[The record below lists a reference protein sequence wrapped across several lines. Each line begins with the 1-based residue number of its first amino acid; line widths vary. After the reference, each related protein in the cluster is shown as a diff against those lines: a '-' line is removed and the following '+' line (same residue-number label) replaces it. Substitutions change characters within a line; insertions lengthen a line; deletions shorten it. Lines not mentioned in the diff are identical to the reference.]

1 MEKDQMSSHTSGPWK
16 VDGFTKRG
24 TYARISGNDWAY
36 FAKVI
41 VRFCDEP
48 SPIGQANARL
58 IAAAP
63 DLLEAL
69 EKILVSDREG
79 YPNCNLFSDDL
90 ARAKAAIAKAK
101 GEA

>member
-1 MEKDQMSSHTSGPWK
+1 MSGHTPGPWRI
-16 VDGFTKRG
+16 DGLTKRG
-24 TYARISGNDWAY
+24 VYARITGGDWYY
-36 FAKVI
+36 FAKV
-41 VRFCDEP
+41 VVKFADEP
-48 SPIGQANARL
+48 SPVGAANARL

-90 ARAKAAIAKAK
+90 ARAKAAVAKAK

>member
-1 MEKDQMSSHTSGPWK
+1 MSKHTSGPWRTHLTDDTL
-16 VDGFTKRG
+16 VIDAVGVPVATMDGNYIDG
-24 TYARISGNDWAY
+24 SHSNI
-36 FAKVI
+36 
-41 VRFCDEP
+41 E
-48 SPIGQANARL
+48 ANARL